1 MRALRLSGLTSE
13 AIHELDRVYRT
24 TRDPRLRTRVHMIL
38 LAAEK
43 GFTAAEIAEIVRS
56 DAQTV
61 RRWIKRYQEQGLGGL
76 YDAPRAGG
84 PHKLSDAQLAE
95 LLGAARRPPSE
106 LGLPFS
112 RWTAARLADYAAIH
126 FGIEINPETVR
137 LHLKAAG
144 IALRPASEV
153 ASADDRKPRSSL
165 KSRTHN

>member
-1 MRALRLSGLTSE
+1 MRALRLSELTPE
-13 AIHELDRVYRT
+13 AIRELDRVYRT
-24 TRDPRLRTRVHMIL
+24 TRDPRLRTRAHMIL

-61 RRWIKRYQEQGLGGL
+61 RRWIKRYQEQGLKGL
-76 YDAPRAGG
+76 YDASRPGG
-84 PHKLSDAQLAE
+84 PHKLSDEQMAE
-95 LLGAARRPPSE
+95 LLEAARRSPSE

-112 RWTAARLADYAAIH
+112 RWTTARLADYAAIR
-126 FGIEINPETVR
+126 FSVEINPETVR

-144 IALRPASEV
+144 ITLKPASEI
-153 ASADDRKPRSSL
+153 APAENRKPHSSL